1 MYPVFK
7 NVNSSPSN
15 NLSDVNMIIMHMHQC
30 TVEWTIFI
38 FLDYLFPCFA

>member
-30 TVEWTIFI
+30 RMDNFY
-38 FLDYLFPCFA
+38 FLR